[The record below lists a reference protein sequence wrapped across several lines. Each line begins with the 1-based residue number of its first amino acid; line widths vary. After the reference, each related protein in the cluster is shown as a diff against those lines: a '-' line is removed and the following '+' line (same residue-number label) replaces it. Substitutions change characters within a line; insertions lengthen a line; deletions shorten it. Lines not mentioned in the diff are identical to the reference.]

1 MSDNVNHPKHYN
13 IKGLE
18 TIDIIESRLTDEE
31 FVGYLKGSK
40 MKYDLRYPF
49 KGNVEEDLAKSE
61 WFKNKLIEVI
71 RAVDAVNSPEVEA
84 QLQRFDDE

>member
-1 MSDNVNHPKHYN
+1 MSDNINHPKHYN
-13 IKGLE
+13 IGGLE
-18 TIDIIESRLTDEE
+18 TIDIIESRLTKEE

-61 WFKNKLIEVI
+61 WFKNKLISVLREVE
-71 RAVDAVNSPEVEA
+71 VVNPPEVEA
-84 QLQRFDDE
+84 QLVRNDDE

>member
-1 MSDNVNHPKHYN
+1 
-13 IKGLE
+13 
-18 TIDIIESRLTDEE
+18 
-31 FVGYLKGSK
+31 

-71 RAVDAVNSPEVEA
+71 RSVDAVNPPEVEA
-84 QLQRFDDE
+84 HLQRFDDE